1 MQAQACFFIIKNSFS
16 QINIIFGRSHQPI
29 KSIIMSFVL
38 VPILLTV
45 VFIGYILYLLIIKKD
60 RTKLRAVLFPGL
72 FFILVWIAFYYF
84 LLR

>member
-1 MQAQACFFIIKNSFS
+1 
-16 QINIIFGRSHQPI
+16 
-29 KSIIMSFVL
+29 MSFVL

-60 RTKLRAVLFPGL
+60 RTKLRVVLFPGL
-72 FFILVWIAFYYF
+72 FFILIWIAFYYF

>member
-1 MQAQACFFIIKNSFS
+1 
-16 QINIIFGRSHQPI
+16 
-29 KSIIMSFVL
+29 MSFVL

-60 RTKLRAVLFPGL
+60 RKILNAVLFPSL
-72 FFILVWIAFYYF
+72 FFIIVWIAFYYF

>member
-1 MQAQACFFIIKNSFS
+1 
-16 QINIIFGRSHQPI
+16 
-29 KSIIMSFVL
+29 MSFIL

-72 FFILVWIAFYYF
+72 FFILIWIAFYYF